1 MDCKIDYL
9 SFNIPNRTP
18 FLKEDTDLLMKAH
31 SILENFLGSMWSPIA
46 AGHSWERHDSKGFY
60 HTRFFDTDTKISVFV
75 GTINA
80 HIYVEVGGQAC
91 DQIRAMGSF
100 EDLCQK
106 VATRTSRVDFAVDFE
121 SECRPSEFVVN
132 NKRKSFKAHSEIF
145 SETGETQYV
154 GAWKSERF
162 ARVYR
167 YNDPHPRSK
176 LLRAEVVLRGDYAK
190 QAMQIKLADGE
201 LQATLAAHEAFKW
214 EHELW
219 QPSEAIASKIVSQRS
234 DKEQANTI
242 RWLNGDVA
250 AAVANAHLNSLHD
263 AYEWFEKYVQPRI
276 PRKLDILDTIDNEL
290 KSSGTSD
297 EVSHSE

>member
-1 MDCKIDYL
+1 MDCKIDYV
-9 SFNIPNRTP
+9 SFNVPNRTP

-31 SILENFLGSMWSPIA
+31 IILENFLGSMWSPIA

-75 GTINA
+75 GTVNA

-91 DQIRAMGSF
+91 DHIRALGSF
-100 EDLCQK
+100 EDFVQK

-121 SECRPSEFVVN
+121 SDCAPSQFIVN
-132 NKRKSFKAHSEIF
+132 NERKSFKAHSEIIT
-145 SETGETQYV
+145 ETGETQYV
-154 GAWKSERF
+154 GAWKAERF

-190 QAMQIKLADGE
+190 QAMAIVCKDGE
-201 LQATLAAHEAFKW
+201 TMATLAAHEPFKW
-214 EHELW
+214 KHELW
-219 QPSEAIASKIVSQRS
+219 KPSEAITSKIISQRS
-234 DKEQANTI
+234 DKEKANTL

-250 AAVANAHLNSLHD
+250 AAVANAHIMQLQN
-263 AYEWFEKYVQPRI
+263 AREWFEKYVVPR
-276 PRKLDILDTIDNEL
+276 LMEDNEA
-290 KSSGTSD
+290 GDQITD
-297 EVSHSE
+297 